1 MKNVAELIKI
11 KEETLK
17 NMKSY
22 KYNIRVCGG
31 TGCTSSGSMK
41 IIDEL
46 EAQLEK
52 AGIRD
57 DVNIVQTGCF
67 GLCALGPIMIVYP
80 DGYFYSRLEPEHI
93 EEIVKEHLVG
103 GKPVLKYLYSET
115 VNDGEISAYTDTV
128 YADISQKRSSK
139 LRRNIARKH
148 RTVHSYGRIYGARE
162 GA

>member
-67 GLCALGPIMIVYP
+67 GLCALGPIMIFP
-80 DGYFYSRLEPEHI
+80 SR
-93 EEIVKEHLVG
+93 
-103 GKPVLKYLYSET
+103 T
-115 VNDGEISAYTDTV
+115 RAYRGDCER
-128 YADISQKRSSK
+128 AP
-139 LRRNIARKH
+139 RRRKA
-148 RTVHSYGRIYGARE
+148 GA
-162 GA
+162 